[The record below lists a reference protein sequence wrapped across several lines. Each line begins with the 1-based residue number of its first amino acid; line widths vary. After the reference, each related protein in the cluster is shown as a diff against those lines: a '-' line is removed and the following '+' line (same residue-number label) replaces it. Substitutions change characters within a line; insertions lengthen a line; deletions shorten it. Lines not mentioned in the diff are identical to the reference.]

1 MQTKVIYVDGMMCN
15 HCKEHVEEACKKV
28 PGVSDAVVSLQ
39 DKNVTVTC
47 EEKVT
52 DEALKQSIKEAGYEA
67 K

>member
-1 MQTKVIYVDGMMCN
+1 MQW
-15 HCKEHVEEACKKV
+15 
-28 PGVSDAVVSLQ
+28 VSLQ